1 MTNSNSLIDSL
12 EVYVLNS
19 PDETKPHWVSHF
31 IVPTANELL
40 IKIKNKNGNSGFGMA
55 TSYTDISPIIKPFS
69 SGLEDFIIG
78 EDPFCPEKIYEK
90 IFKLTDSRI
99 SSEKGWSKEAL
110 IRISAALDI
119 ACWDLVGK
127 SLNIPLYKLFGGYRN
142 KVPVYVTCG
151 YYREGKSD
159 SELREELK
167 KLIEIGHQSFKVKVG
182 GLNIKDDAKRLEIIR
197 DEIGQEKDLM
207 IDVNR
212 AWNLK
217 TAIEGVKEFE
227 RFKPT
232 WIEEPLRWEDDR
244 RTLKLLSKQTSIPLS
259 GGESEITAYG
269 CRSMIEEGA
278 IQILQFDCTMFGGF
292 TNGKKLSAL
301 CELNHIDIAPHHDCY
316 IHAPLVASTPAG
328 RIVESFD
335 DERDP
340 LQAQLYENSHKM
352 SNGWIYL
359 NEKPGLGLEISEAAL
374 KKFGKLVYKNK

>member
-1 MTNSNSLIDSL
+1 MTNSNNLIDSL
-12 EVYVLNS
+12 EVYVLNN
-19 PDETKPHWVSHF
+19 PDDVKAHWVSHF

-40 IKIKNKNGNSGFGMA
+40 IKIKNKNGNSGFGLA
-55 TSYTDISPIIKPFS
+55 TSYSDISPIIKPFS
-69 SGLEDFIIG
+69 NGLQDFIIG
-78 EDPFCPEKIYEK
+78 QDPFCPEKIYES
-90 IFKLTDSRI
+90 ISKLTDTRI
-99 SSEKGWSKEAL
+99 SSEKGWGKEAL

-119 ACWDLVGK
+119 ACWDLMGK
-127 SLNIPLYKLFGGYRN
+127 SSNIPLYKLFGGYRN
-142 KVPVYVTCG
+142 KIPVYVTCG
-151 YYREGKSD
+151 YYREGKTET
-159 SELREELK
+159 ELREELK

-182 GLNIKDDAKRLEIIR
+182 GLTIKEDAKRLEIIR
-197 DEIGQEKDLM
+197 DVIGQDKALM

-212 AWNLK
+212 AWDLK
-217 TAIEGVKEFE
+217 TSIEGVEEFK
-227 RFKPT
+227 RFNPV

-244 RTLKLLSKQTSIPLS
+244 RMLKLLSKQTSIPIS

-269 CRSMIEEGA
+269 CRSMIEEDA

-301 CELNHIDIAPHHDCY
+301 CELNHIEIAPHHDCY
-316 IHAPLVASTPAG
+316 IHAPLVASTSAG

-340 LQAQLYENSHKM
+340 LQAQLFENPHKM

-374 KKFGKLVYKNK
+374 KKFGKLVYKK

>member
-1 MTNSNSLIDSL
+1 MTNSSNLIDSL
-12 EVYVLNS
+12 EVYVLSS

-182 GLNIKDDAKRLEIIR
+182 GLSIKDDAKRLEIIR

-340 LQAQLYENSHKM
+340 LQAQLFENSHKM
-352 SNGWIYL
+352 SNGWTYL
-359 NEKPGLGLEISEAAL
+359 NEKPSLGLEIYEAAL
-374 KKFGKLVYKNK
+374 KKFGKLVYKK